1 MQPRSAR
8 RRYDRVAK
16 FDKEFAEFF
25 SARFDRARRIA
36 YAMCG
41 DWVEAEELA
50 QNGFVRLYSHW
61 PRIAH
66 QNPEAYLRTVL
77 TRLFL
82 DTRRRGRKREQLVA
96 EPPEHAATSTDSVD
110 DRQPLITALQQ
121 IPPRQRAVLV
131 LRIVQDL
138 SIEQVAAAMRCSKGT
153 VKSQTA
159 RGLTA
164 LRAAYELVMADS
176 ESA

>member
-1 MQPRSAR
+1 VAR
-8 RRYDRVAK
+8 
-16 FDKEFAEFF
+16 FDEEFAEFF
-25 SARFDRARRIA
+25 TARFDKARRIA

-61 PRIAH
+61 PRLVH
-66 QNPEAYLRTVL
+66 QNPDGYLRMVL

-82 DTRRRGRKREQLVA
+82 DARRRGRKREKLVA
-96 EPPEHAATSTDSVD
+96 SPPEREDVAVHSVD
-110 DRQPLITALQQ
+110 DRQPLVAALQKL
-121 IPPRQRAVLV
+121 PPRQRAVLV

-138 SIEQVAAAMRCSKGT
+138 SVEQVADAMRCSPGT

-159 RGLTA
+159 RGLVA
-164 LRAAYELVMADS
+164 LRQAYAQVGA
-176 ESA
+176 

>member
-1 MQPRSAR
+1 MAR
-8 RRYDRVAK
+8 

-25 SARFDRARRIA
+25 SARFDWARRTA

-50 QNGFVRLYSHW
+50 QHGFVRLYSHW
-61 PRIAH
+61 PRVVDT
-66 QNPEAYLRTVL
+66 NPDAYLRTVL

-96 EPPEHAATSTDSVD
+96 ELPEQFTTGQPQHAAE
-110 DRQPLITALQQ
+110 DRPSLVAALQR
-121 IPPRQRAVLV
+121 IPPKQRAVVV

-138 SIEQVAAAMRCSKGT
+138 SVEQVAEALRCSTGT

-159 RGLTA
+159 RGLKA
-164 LRAAYELVMADS
+164 LREAYEQVTAS
-176 ESA
+176 SGCA